1 MNPPISPPK
10 NPAPWLA
17 IYPATA
23 PGINPGL
30 SAILIAINPARTGIK
45 KWKAPAPT
53 PFNNLNNSFCPINLS
68 TINEIASKIPPPI
81 TNGSILETPFIILLY
96 IILPIESFS

>member
-1 MNPPISPPK
+1 MFFVIFFKNITEYPAINPPISPPK
-10 NPAPWLA
+10 KPAPWLA

-30 SAILIAINPARTGIK
+30 SAILIAINPARIGIK

-53 PFNNLNNSFCPINLS
+53 SNNNLNN
-68 TINEIASKIPPPI
+68 
-81 TNGSILETPFIILLY
+81 
-96 IILPIESFS
+96 